1 MPTITNATLT
11 LTTVNNNVTADVTF
25 DAVFTRFERNLADL
39 GMTFDRH
46 VDILGVDSGST
57 TVLHS
62 FTRPIS
68 P

>member
-11 LTTVNNNVTADVTF
+11 LTTVNNDVTADVTF

-46 VDILGVDSGST
+46 VDIIGVDAGRRPCCTAS
-57 TVLHS
+57 
-62 FTRPIS
+62 TRPIS